1 MSGFKYNQQDLDNIF
16 QPISE
21 LSYLSGTFGV
31 VSYNSTTNLKINGND
46 IRTRYI
52 KKNGCIVP
60 TNSVVPS
67 TGFKINGTGFLI
79 FCFR

>member
-31 VSYNSTTNLKINGND
+31 FSYNSTTNLKINGND

-52 KKNGCIVP
+52 KKNG
-60 TNSVVPS
+60 
-67 TGFKINGTGFLI
+67 TGFLI